1 MKLRT
6 ALSGAAA
13 TALLLA
19 GTLAATSSAAEAAW
33 KCQVGY
39 VCFYENFNL
48 TGSAAVPGVLSM
60 WSGAWPGQAVDFR
73 DYSYTNGADLNDSA
87 SSVIN
92 RTGLTLY
99 VYEHGNFNKYKS
111 GRITAVGSGQA
122 WNFGQ
127 DEGMLQDNRASSA
140 RFFE

>member
-1 MKLRT
+1 MRLRT
-6 ALSGAAA
+6 VLRGAAA
-13 TALLLA
+13 AALLLA
-19 GTLAATSSAAEAAW
+19 GTLAATPSAAQAAW

-60 WSGAWPGQAVDFR
+60 WSGAFPGQAVDFR
-73 DYSYTNGADLNDSA
+73 SYTFTNGTNLNDAA

-92 RTGLTLY
+92 RTSRTLW
-99 VYEHGNFNKYKS
+99 VFEHGNFNKYKS
-111 GRITAVGSGQA
+111 GRVTGVGPGQA

-127 DEGMLQDNRASSA
+127 DEGMLQDKRASSA